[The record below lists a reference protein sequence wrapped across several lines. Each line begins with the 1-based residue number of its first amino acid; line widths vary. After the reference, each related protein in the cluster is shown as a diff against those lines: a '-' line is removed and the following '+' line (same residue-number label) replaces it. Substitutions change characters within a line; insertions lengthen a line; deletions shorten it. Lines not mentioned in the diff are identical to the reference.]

1 MRRCKS
7 VVGITLSYGRSRSHA
22 NCAKCKLRDIARTC
36 SLRALLVG
44 ADGVL
49 AALPA
54 GPQHVA
60 ELTLYQ

>member
-36 SLRALLVG
+36 SLRPLLVG

-49 AALPA
+49 AALSACPEDI
-54 GPQHVA
+54 A
-60 ELTLYQ
+60 ELAL